1 MTPPTFRVNLGSGNE
16 PLKGWVNVD
25 RRSVAGVDIVAD
37 VTMLPFRDGSIDEVL
52 ASSLM
57 EHFRD
62 PYEVLDSIHRVLAPS
77 GSFTMRVPSP
87 WSYSGILDTTHY
99 FLADLKLWRQIL
111 AGYFHSVRAKGEG
124 VRHRDHKPLAAV
136 LHFCVKVLRMTE
148 FAQTWLIRCERPL
161 PATRRAYIPW
171 WLEERY
177 GRDPRMQLRAD
188 A

>member
-1 MTPPTFRVNLGSGNE
+1 MTAATVRVNLGSGNE

-25 RRSVAGVDIVAD
+25 RRSVPGVDVVAD

-52 ASSLM
+52 ASSLL

-77 GSFTMRVPSP
+77 ASFTMRVPSP
-87 WSYSGILDTTHY
+87 WSYSGILDTTHF

-111 AGYFHSVRAKGEG
+111 SGYFQTVRAKGEG

-161 PATRRAYIPW
+161 PTTRRAYIPW

-177 GRDPRMQLRAD
+177 GRDPSMQLRAD

>member
-1 MTPPTFRVNLGSGNE
+1 VTTVPVRVNLGSGNE
-16 PLKGWVNVD
+16 PMRGWINVD
-25 RRSVAGVDIVAD
+25 RRSVPGVDVVAD
-37 VTMLPFRDGSIDEVL
+37 VTMLPFRDGAIDEVL
-52 ASSLM
+52 ASSLL

-62 PYEVLDSIHRVLAPS
+62 PYEVLDSIHRVLSPS
-77 GSFTMRVPSP
+77 ARFTMRVPSP

-111 AGYFHSVRAKGEG
+111 SGYFETVQATGEG

-148 FAQTWLIRCERPL
+148 FAQTWLIRCSRPR
-161 PATRRAYIPW
+161 PTTRRAYIPW

-177 GRDPRMQLRAD
+177 GRDPRMQLKAE

>member
-1 MTPPTFRVNLGSGNE
+1 MSTPRVRVNLGSGNE
-16 PLKGWVNVD
+16 PMKGWINVD
-25 RRSVAGVDIVAD
+25 RRVVPGVNVVAD
-37 VTMLPFRDGSIDEVL
+37 VTMLPFRDGSVDEVL
-52 ASSLM
+52 ASSLL
-57 EHFRD
+57 EHFKD
-62 PYEVLDSIHRVLAPS
+62 PYEVLDSIHRVLARDA
-77 GSFTMRVPSP
+77 SFTMRVPSP
-87 WSYSGILDTTHY
+87 WAYSGILDTTHF

-111 AGYFHSVRAKGEG
+111 AGYFESVHATGEG

-148 FAQTWLIRCERPL
+148 FAQTWLIRCDRPL
-161 PATRRAYIPW
+161 STTRRAYIPW

>member
-1 MTPPTFRVNLGSGNE
+1 
-16 PLKGWVNVD
+16 
-25 RRSVAGVDIVAD
+25 
-37 VTMLPFRDGSIDEVL
+37 
-52 ASSLM
+52 
-57 EHFRD
+57 
-62 PYEVLDSIHRVLAPS
+62 
-77 GSFTMRVPSP
+77 MRVPSP
-87 WSYSGILDTTHY
+87 WSYSGILDTTHF

-111 AGYFHSVRAKGEG
+111 SGYFQTVRAKGEG

-161 PATRRAYIPW
+161 PTTRRAYIPW

-177 GRDPRMQLRAD
+177 GRDPVMQLRAD